1 MSSVLDFESLVRRFE
16 RDLYQFALSL
26 TGSEPHACDL
36 VQETFY
42 IWATKG
48 SQLREPRMVK
58 SWLFTTLHREF
69 LQTLRH
75 RDRYCDEDVST
86 MEAELPAVQP
96 DVLARVDSATALQCL
111 AALEERYRGPI
122 ALYYLED
129 YSYLEISSIL
139 GIPLGTVQS
148 RIARGK
154 AQLLRMLTTV
164 PHSPQHNES
173 PGRHS

>member
-1 MSSVLDFESLVRRFE
+1 MSSAVDFESLVTRFE
-16 RDLYQFALSL
+16 RDLYRFAYSL
-26 TGSEPHACDL
+26 AGTESNACDL

-48 SQLREPRMVK
+48 DQLRDPRMVK

-69 LQTLRH
+69 LQSLRH

-86 MEAELPAVQP
+86 MEADLPVVPPDTLARLDAATAVQ
-96 DVLARVDSATALQCL
+96 CL
-111 AALEERYRGPI
+111 GQLDERYRGPI

-129 YSYLEISSIL
+129 CSYLEISSIL

-154 AQLLRMLTTV
+154 AQLYRMLTGV
-164 PHSPQHNES
+164 PETEKS
-173 PGRHS
+173 PGGAP

>member
-1 MSSVLDFESLVRRFE
+1 MPSALDFESLVRRFE
-16 RDLYQFALSL
+16 RDLYRFALSL
-26 TGSEPHACDL
+26 AGHESHACDL

-48 SQLREPRMVK
+48 NQLRDSRMVK

-86 MEAELPAVQP
+86 MEAELPAVPP
-96 DVLARVDSATALQCL
+96 DTFARLDAATALKCL
-111 AALEERYRGPI
+111 GMLEERFRGPI

-129 YSYLEISSIL
+129 YAYLEISSIL

-154 AQLLRMLTTV
+154 AQLLRMLTV
-164 PHSPQHNES
+164 APIAENNPGGPHDS
-173 PGRHS
+173 

>member
-1 MSSVLDFESLVRRFE
+1 MSSALDFESLVSRFE
-16 RDLYQFALSL
+16 RDLYRFAYSL
-26 TGSEPHACDL
+26 IGSETHACDL

-42 IWATKG
+42 IWAAKG
-48 SQLREPRMVK
+48 NQLRDPRMVK

-75 RDRYCDEDVST
+75 RNRYCDEDVSA
-86 MEAELPAVQP
+86 MEAQLPAVQP
-96 DVLARVDSATALQCL
+96 DVLTRLDSATAMKCL
-111 AALEERYRGPI
+111 ASLEERFRGPI

-139 GIPLGTVQS
+139 GVPLGTVQS

-154 AQLLRMLTTV
+154 TQLLRMLTVV
-164 PHSPQHNES
+164 PDSQKN
-173 PGRHS
+173 PGGPHDS

>member
-1 MSSVLDFESLVRRFE
+1 MSSALDFESLVRRFE

-26 TGSEPHACDL
+26 AGHETQAGDL

-48 SQLREPRMVK
+48 NQLRDPRLVK

-69 LQTLRH
+69 LRTLRH
-75 RDRYCDEDVST
+75 RDRYCDEDVSEL
-86 MEAELPAVQP
+86 EAILPSVPPDTLARLDAATAVQ
-96 DVLARVDSATALQCL
+96 CL
-111 AALEERYRGPI
+111 GRLDEHHRAPI

-139 GIPLGTVQS
+139 GVPLGTVQS

-154 AQLLRMLTTV
+154 IQLLRMLTVV
-164 PHSPQHNES
+164 PNPEKI
-173 PGRHS
+173 PGGPHDS

>member
-1 MSSVLDFESLVRRFE
+1 MSSVLDFESLVTRFQ
-16 RDLYQFALSL
+16 RDLYHFALSL
-26 TGSEPHACDL
+26 TGHETQACDL

-48 SQLREPRMVK
+48 NQLRDSRMVK

-69 LQTLRH
+69 FQTLRH
-75 RDRYCDEDVST
+75 RDRYCDEDVNEL
-86 MEAELPAVQP
+86 EADLPAVPP
-96 DVLARVDSATALQCL
+96 DTLTRLDSATALQCL
-111 AALEERYRGPI
+111 ATLEERYRAPI

-154 AQLLRMLTTV
+154 TQLLRMLTAA
-164 PHSPQHNES
+164 PIAGNH
-173 PGRHS
+173 PGGTHDS